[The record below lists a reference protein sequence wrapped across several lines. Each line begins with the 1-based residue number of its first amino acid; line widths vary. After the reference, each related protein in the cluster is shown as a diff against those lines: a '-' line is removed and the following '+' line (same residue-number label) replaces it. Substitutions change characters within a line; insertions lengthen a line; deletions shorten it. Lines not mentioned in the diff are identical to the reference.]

1 MLFKVIFAFAAHRHG
16 TEKLQYYHKNFAY
29 LCSIKSKIYTQKSVQ
44 NRQPKKINFNSHMPH
59 KRHPCIPHERH
70 PRMLHERHPRI
81 PHERHPCMPHER
93 HSRMPHK
100 RHSCMPHERHPRM
113 PHKLISAHSAA
124 GNTPTRTAAVQSICR
139 EYSALLHKKHNFY
152 IQKETLSN
160 LFYPTVSLLKGELT
174 Y

>member
-1 MLFKVIFAFAAHRHG
+1 MLFKVFFAFAAHRDR

-29 LCSIKSKIYTQKSVQ
+29 LCSIKSKICTQKSVQ
-44 NRQPKKINFNSHMPH
+44 NRQLKEINFN
-59 KRHPCIPHERH
+59 
-70 PRMLHERHPRI
+70 PRI
-81 PHERHPCMPHER
+81 PHERH
-93 HSRMPHK
+93 SR
-100 RHSCMPHERHPRM
+100 MPHERHPRM

-139 EYSALLHKKHNFY
+139 EYSALLHKKHNFA
-152 IQKETLSN
+152 IQKETPPN

>member
-1 MLFKVIFAFAAHRHG
+1 MFYKIKNIHSKIG
-16 TEKLQYYHKNFAY
+16 TEPAAERNQF
-29 LCSIKSKIYTQKSVQ
+29 
-44 NRQPKKINFNSHMPH
+44 QPTHAARTTPH
-59 KRHPCIPHERH
+59 AFHTNDTHACHTKDTHACRTNDTHACHTKDTHACRADDT
-70 PRMLHERHPRI
+70 PRI
-81 PHERHPCMPHER
+81 
-93 HSRMPHK
+93 S
-100 RHSCMPHERHPRM
+100 HERHPRM

-139 EYSALLHKKHNFY
+139 EYSALLHKKHNFS